1 MIGYFITNIGL
12 RRCKIFMFKSK
23 KGLIKNSYR
32 LSVHPGVDLPPPD
45 SGLWKVF
52 VLALY
57 LNYQYHYQQFSQY

>member
-32 LSVHPGVDLPPPD
+32 LSVHPGVDQTVAF
-45 SGLWKVF
+45 GKY
-52 VLALY
+52 LY
-57 LNYQYHYQQFSQY
+57 